1 MTTTTN
7 AMEEGDFRMRTVHCL
22 RGRLLAERQAS
33 KLAQQQAL
41 FLADKLVELEERIRE
56 ETKLRQKA
64 DKKLKLLIKKLQSLE
79 ISATLHLHS
88 SDSSGLS
95 SASAS
100 SKSQIEHQDSSSCS
114 SAKIQDSNADSQSSS
129 ISEEVAVNLGKSSEE
144 LITVSEVLEAL
155 KNMLETRYRLQ

>member
-114 SAKIQDSNADSQSSS
+114 SAKIQDSNADSQSS